1 MRKYLVRL
9 GAAAVLATTI
19 FAGGSGPADAAPV
32 SHLNNPTVSINN
44 VDTGWGG

>member
-1 MRKYLVRL
+1 MRKYLIRV

-19 FAGGSGPADAAPV
+19 FAGGSGPADAAPG
-32 SHLNNPTVSINN
+32 SHLDRSVTTNL

>member
-19 FAGGSGPADAAPV
+19 FAGGSGPANAAPFG
-32 SHLNNPTVSINN
+32 HQAPTVSVNGF
-44 VDTGWGG
+44 DTGWGG

>member
-19 FAGGSGPADAAPV
+19 FAGGSGPADAVPV
-32 SHLNNPTVSINN
+32 SHVNHTVVPNLW
-44 VDTGWGG
+44 DTGWG

>member
-19 FAGGSGPADAAPV
+19 FAGGSGPADAAPA
-32 SHLNNPTVSINN
+32 SHHHQVVESFS
-44 VDTGWGG
+44 DTGW

>member
-19 FAGGSGPADAAPV
+19 FAGGSGPADAAPT
-32 SHLNNPTVSINN
+32 SHVNHTVTPFFW
-44 VDTGWGG
+44 DTGWGG

>member
-32 SHLNNPTVSINN
+32 SHVNHTVSPAFW
-44 VDTGWGG
+44 DTGWGG

>member
-32 SHLNNPTVSINN
+32 SHINQTMTPN
-44 VDTGWGG
+44 LWDTGWGG